1 MAIVDTV
8 TRLGA
13 ALVAMLQTR
22 LELAAVEI
30 EEQSQRFQRNLLLS
44 LLAMFLFGIA
54 LVLVALF
61 VVILFWDS
69 YRIAA
74 VLGMAALFALAAL
87 ALGLKVR
94 ASVAGRPR
102 LLAATLAELQ
112 KDIEFVK
119 SAGHSHDS

>member
-13 ALVAMLQTR
+13 TLVAMVQTR
-22 LELAAVEI
+22 LELAAVEM

-94 ASVAGRPR
+94 AGVAGRPR

>member
-13 ALVAMLQTR
+13 TLVAMLQTR
-22 LELAAVEI
+22 LELAAVEM

-102 LLAATLAELQ
+102 LMAATLAELQ